1 MLMTPQSLDDI
12 HTIRV
17 VLEDA
22 WMWARIIFCVWFGL
36 MFLAAM
42 IKAAKS

>member
-1 MLMTPQSLDDI
+1 MVDDI
-12 HTIRV
+12 HTIRL

-36 MFLAAM
+36 KLLVAIIAA
-42 IKAAKS
+42 AEA